1 MDAKKPILPY
11 EYLKGNEFVEK
22 LKEVLNCKSH
32 QELGDLLRI
41 PKSTFSTWSKHER
54 TSHELIIRLH
64 LALGVPIAELA
75 LPAEEREK
83 ISKGVVKVSTGSGK
97 TESMVGLLLNTYHDA
112 EKLQKETVTIKSY
125 CLTNGK
131 LLDTGEVLYPVRRIN
146 AFGLEN
152 ADLIEIE
159 TNQSV
164 VLVDKKEN
172 DAMNGNYL
180 IGIDGR
186 YSINQVQRLPGKLA
200 IAFDG
205 QTIEVQDGDIEVI
218 GKVVLET
225 KLK

>member
-1 MDAKKPILPY
+1 MKDKKILPFD
-11 EYLKGNEFVEK
+11 YLKGDEFTEK
-22 LKEVLNCKSH
+22 LKEVTGCRTFLDMA
-32 QELGDLLRI
+32 ELLDV
-41 PKSTFSTWSKHER
+41 PKATFSAWKLHDR
-54 TSHELIIRLH
+54 TSHEMMVRLH
-64 LALGVPIAELA
+64 LAMGIPIEELA
-75 LPAEEREK
+75 LKPEDRAQFAGKVEEPRDTNSFTATTEQNPQL
-83 ISKGVVKVSTGSGK
+83 SVRPVKSF
-97 TESMVGLLLNTYHDA
+97 
-112 EKLQKETVTIKSY
+112 

-131 LLDTGEVLYPVRRIN
+131 LLDTGVVPYSVRRLN
-146 AFGLEN
+146 SFGLERSE
-152 ADLIEIE
+152 LIEIE

-164 VLVDKKEN
+164 MLIDKNEN

-205 QTIEVQDGDIEVI
+205 QTIEVQEGDIEVI

>member
-1 MDAKKPILPY
+1 MAEQNQIPAYD
-11 EYLKGNEFVEK
+11 YLKGSEFTSK
-22 LKEVLNCKSH
+22 LKEVLGCRDFL
-32 QELGDLLRI
+32 ELSKILDV
-41 PKSTFSTWSKHER
+41 PKSTFSTWNMHDR
-54 TSHELIIRLH
+54 TSHELMVRLH
-64 LALGVPIAELA
+64 LAMGIPIADLA
-75 LPAEEREK
+75 LSKNDKDRIAHGLTRVTEPAVSYMSRVIGEQSAAIK
-83 ISKGVVKVSTGSGK
+83 QMSSNVAIVKSF
-97 TESMVGLLLNTYHDA
+97 
-112 EKLQKETVTIKSY
+112 

-131 LLDTGEVLYPVRRIN
+131 LLDTGEVPYPVRRIN
-146 AFGLEN
+146 GFGLEK

-180 IGIDGR
+180 IAIDGR

-205 QTIEVQDGDIEVI
+205 QTIEVQESDIEVI

>member
-1 MDAKKPILPY
+1 MDKIPPFD
-11 EYLKGNEFVEK
+11 YLKGEAFTEK
-22 LKEVLNCKSH
+22 LKEVTGCKT
-32 QELGDLLRI
+32 LLDMSERFDV
-41 PKSTFSTWSKHER
+41 PKATFSAWNTHER
-54 TSHELIIRLH
+54 TSHELIVRLH
-64 LALGVPIAELA
+64 LALGVPIEELA
-75 LPAEEREK
+75 LKPEDRKNVLRRDTFQKKVATCQNEEHC
-83 ISKGVVKVSTGSGK
+83 
-97 TESMVGLLLNTYHDA
+97 LNSPTDSIA
-112 EKLQKETVTIKSY
+112 IKSY

-131 LLDTGEVLYPVRRIN
+131 LLKTGELPYPVRRIN
-146 AFGLEN
+146 GFGLDH

-164 VLVDKKEN
+164 VLIDKKEN

-205 QTIEVQDGDIEVI
+205 QTIEVQESDIEVI

>member
-1 MDAKKPILPY
+1 MKERKILPFD
-11 EYLKGNEFVEK
+11 YLKGSDFTRRLK
-22 LKEVLNCKSH
+22 LLTDCNDF
-32 QELGDLLRI
+32 QELSELLDV
-41 PKSTFSTWSKHER
+41 PKTTFSTWNTHDR
-54 TSHELIIRLH
+54 TSHELMVRLH
-64 LALGVPIAELA
+64 LALGVPIEELA
-75 LPAEEREK
+75 LKPEDRD
-83 ISKGVVKVSTGSGK
+83 KVRSSDGAK
-97 TESMVGLLLNTYHDA
+97 KAATYHSA
-112 EKLQKETVTIKSY
+112 ERVENPQHGSVIIKSY

-131 LLDTGEVLYPVRRIN
+131 LLDTGEVPYPVRRIN
-146 AFGLEN
+146 GFGLEN

>member
-1 MDAKKPILPY
+1 MKDNKILPFD
-11 EYLKGNEFVEK
+11 YLKGDEFTER
-22 LKEVLNCKSH
+22 LKEVTGCRTFLDMA
-32 QELGDLLRI
+32 ELLDV
-41 PKSTFSTWSKHER
+41 PKATFSAWKLHDR
-54 TSHELIIRLH
+54 TSHELMVRLH
-64 LALGVPIAELA
+64 LAMGVPIEELA
-75 LPAEEREK
+75 LKPEDRN
-83 ISKGVVKVSTGSGK
+83 KVRSSGTAK
-97 TESMVGLLLNTYHDA
+97 KAATYHSA
-112 EKLQKETVTIKSY
+112 ERSVDSQASSVIIKSY

-131 LLDTGEVLYPVRRIN
+131 LLDTGEVPYPIRRIN
-146 AFGLEN
+146 SFGLEN
-152 ADLIEIE
+152 ANLIEIE

-164 VLVDKKEN
+164 VLVDKNEN

>member
-1 MDAKKPILPY
+1 MKQDKKIMPF
-11 EYLKGNEFVEK
+11 EYQKGREFTDNLKK
-22 LKEVLNCKSH
+22 VLNCRNLE
-32 QELGDLLRI
+32 ELSEILDV
-41 PKSTFSTWSKHER
+41 PKSTFTTWNAHDR
-54 TSHELIIRLH
+54 TSHELMVRLH
-64 LALGVPIAELA
+64 LAMGIPLKELA
-75 LPAEEREK
+75 LRPEDRTNDTSQKVATYHSSERS
-83 ISKGVVKVSTGSGK
+83 ISSPTGS
-97 TESMVGLLLNTYHDA
+97 VI
-112 EKLQKETVTIKSY
+112 IKSY

-131 LLDTGEVLYPVRRIN
+131 LLETGEILYPARRIN
-146 AFGLEN
+146 GFGLEN
-152 ADLIEIE
+152 SELIEIE

-205 QTIEVQDGDIEVI
+205 QTIEVHDGDIDVI

-225 KLK
+225 KPK

>member
-1 MDAKKPILPY
+1 MDKIPPFD
-11 EYLKGNEFVEK
+11 YLKGEAFTDK
-22 LKEVLNCKSH
+22 LKEVTGCKT
-32 QELGDLLRI
+32 LLEMSERFDV
-41 PKSTFSTWSKHER
+41 PKATFSAWNTHER
-54 TSHELIIRLH
+54 TSHELMVRLH
-64 LALGVPIAELA
+64 LALGVPIEELA
-75 LPAEEREK
+75 LKPEDRD
-83 ISKGVVKVSTGSGK
+83 KVRSSDAAK
-97 TESMVGLLLNTYHDA
+97 KAATYHSA
-112 EKLQKETVTIKSY
+112 ERLENPQHSSVIIKSY

-131 LLDTGEVLYPVRRIN
+131 LLDTGEVPYSVRRIN
-146 AFGLEN
+146 GFGLEN

-186 YSINQVQRLPGKLA
+186 HSINQIQRLPGKLA

>member
-1 MDAKKPILPY
+1 MKERKILPFD
-11 EYLKGNEFVEK
+11 YLKGSDFTRRLK
-22 LKEVLNCKSH
+22 LLTDCNDF
-32 QELGDLLRI
+32 QELSELLDV
-41 PKSTFSTWSKHER
+41 PKTTFSTWNTHNR
-54 TSHELIIRLH
+54 TSHELMVRLH
-64 LALGVPIAELA
+64 LALGVPIEELA
-75 LPAEEREK
+75 LKPEDRD
-83 ISKGVVKVSTGSGK
+83 KVRSSDGAK
-97 TESMVGLLLNTYHDA
+97 KAATYHSA
-112 EKLQKETVTIKSY
+112 ECVENPQHGSVIIKSF

-131 LLDTGEVLYPVRRIN
+131 LLDTGEVPYPVRRIN
-146 AFGLEN
+146 GFGLQN

>member
-1 MDAKKPILPY
+1 MKDNKILPFD
-11 EYLKGNEFVEK
+11 YLKGDEFTER
-22 LKEVLNCKSH
+22 LKEVTGCRTFLDMA
-32 QELGDLLRI
+32 ELLDV
-41 PKSTFSTWSKHER
+41 PKATFSAWKLHDR
-54 TSHELIIRLH
+54 TSHELMVRLH
-64 LALGVPIAELA
+64 LALGVPIEELA
-75 LPAEEREK
+75 LKPEDRD
-83 ISKGVVKVSTGSGK
+83 KVRSSDAAK
-97 TESMVGLLLNTYHDA
+97 KAATYHSA
-112 EKLQKETVTIKSY
+112 ERLENPQHGSVIIKSY

-131 LLDTGEVLYPVRRIN
+131 LLDTGEVPYSVRRIN
-146 AFGLEN
+146 GFGLEN

-186 YSINQVQRLPGKLA
+186 HSINQIQRLPGKLA

>member
-1 MDAKKPILPY
+1 MAEQNQIPAYD
-11 EYLKGNEFVEK
+11 YLKGSEFTSK
-22 LKEVLNCKSH
+22 LKEVLGCRDFL
-32 QELGDLLRI
+32 ELSKILDV
-41 PKSTFSTWSKHER
+41 PKSTFSTWNMHDR
-54 TSHELIIRLH
+54 TSHELMVRLH
-64 LALGVPIAELA
+64 LAMGIPIEEMALKPEDRKGTASGNISESAANYHSAERLV
-75 LPAEEREK
+75 
-83 ISKGVVKVSTGSGK
+83 ISQ
-97 TESMVGLLLNTYHDA
+97 HDSVI
-112 EKLQKETVTIKSY
+112 LKSF

-131 LLDTGEVLYPVRRIN
+131 LLDTGEVPYPVRRIN
-146 AFGLEN
+146 GFGLEK

-180 IGIDGR
+180 IAIDGR

-205 QTIEVQDGDIEVI
+205 QTIEVQESDIEVI

>member
-1 MDAKKPILPY
+1 MKDNKILPFD
-11 EYLKGNEFVEK
+11 YLKGDEFTER
-22 LKEVLNCKSH
+22 LKEVTGCRTFLDMA
-32 QELGDLLRI
+32 ELLDV
-41 PKSTFSTWSKHER
+41 PKATFSAWKLHDR
-54 TSHELIIRLH
+54 TSHELMVRLH
-64 LALGVPIAELA
+64 LALGVPIEELA
-75 LPAEEREK
+75 LKPEDRD
-83 ISKGVVKVSTGSGK
+83 KVRNSDAAK
-97 TESMVGLLLNTYHDA
+97 KAATYHSA
-112 EKLQKETVTIKSY
+112 ERLENPQHGSVIIKSY

-131 LLDTGEVLYPVRRIN
+131 LLDTGEVPYSVRRIN
-146 AFGLEN
+146 GFGLEN

-186 YSINQVQRLPGKLA
+186 HSINQIQRLPGKLA

>member
-1 MDAKKPILPY
+1 MDKIPPFD
-11 EYLKGNEFVEK
+11 YLKGEAFTDK
-22 LKEVLNCKSH
+22 LKEVTGCKT
-32 QELGDLLRI
+32 LLEMSERFDV
-41 PKSTFSTWSKHER
+41 PKATFSAWNTHER
-54 TSHELIIRLH
+54 TSHELMVRLH
-64 LALGVPIAELA
+64 LALGVPIEELA
-75 LPAEEREK
+75 LKPEDRKNVRSSGTSEK
-83 ISKGVVKVSTGSGK
+83 AA
-97 TESMVGLLLNTYHDA
+97 TYHSA
-112 EKLQKETVTIKSY
+112 ERLGNPQHGSVIIKSF

-131 LLDTGEVLYPVRRIN
+131 LLDTGEVPYPVRRIN
-146 AFGLEN
+146 GFGLEN
-152 ADLIEIE
+152 AELIEIE

>member
-1 MDAKKPILPY
+1 MKKRKILPFD
-11 EYLKGNEFVEK
+11 YLKGSDFTRRLK
-22 LKEVLNCKSH
+22 LLTDCNDF
-32 QELGDLLRI
+32 QELSELLDV
-41 PKSTFSTWSKHER
+41 PKTTFSTWNTHDR
-54 TSHELIIRLH
+54 TSHELMVRLH
-64 LALGVPIAELA
+64 LALGVPIEELA
-75 LPAEEREK
+75 LKPEDRD
-83 ISKGVVKVSTGSGK
+83 KVRSSDAAK
-97 TESMVGLLLNTYHDA
+97 KAATYHSA
-112 EKLQKETVTIKSY
+112 ERLENPQHGSVIIKSY

-131 LLDTGEVLYPVRRIN
+131 LLDTGEVPYSVRRIN
-146 AFGLEN
+146 GFGLEN

-186 YSINQVQRLPGKLA
+186 HSINQIQRLPGKLA

-205 QTIEVQDGDIEVI
+205 QTIEIQDGDIEVI

>member
-1 MDAKKPILPY
+1 MKKRKILPFD
-11 EYLKGNEFVEK
+11 YLKGSDFTRRLK
-22 LKEVLNCKSH
+22 LLTDCNDF
-32 QELGDLLRI
+32 QELSELLDV
-41 PKSTFSTWSKHER
+41 PKTTFSTWNTHDR
-54 TSHELIIRLH
+54 TSHELMVRLH
-64 LALGVPIAELA
+64 LALGVPIEELA
-75 LPAEEREK
+75 LKPEDRD
-83 ISKGVVKVSTGSGK
+83 KVRSSDAAK
-97 TESMVGLLLNTYHDA
+97 KAATYHSA
-112 EKLQKETVTIKSY
+112 ERLENPQHSSVIIKSY

-131 LLDTGEVLYPVRRIN
+131 LLDTGEVPYSVRRIN
-146 AFGLEN
+146 GFGLEN

-186 YSINQVQRLPGKLA
+186 HSINQIQRLPGKLA

>member
-1 MDAKKPILPY
+1 MKNNKILPFD
-11 EYLKGNEFVEK
+11 YLKGDEFTER
-22 LKEVLNCKSH
+22 LKEVTGCRTFLDMA
-32 QELGDLLRI
+32 ELLDV
-41 PKSTFSTWSKHER
+41 PKATFSAWKLHDR
-54 TSHELIIRLH
+54 TSHELMVRLH
-64 LALGVPIAELA
+64 LALGVPIEELA
-75 LPAEEREK
+75 LKPEDRD
-83 ISKGVVKVSTGSGK
+83 KVRSSDAAK
-97 TESMVGLLLNTYHDA
+97 KAATYHSA
-112 EKLQKETVTIKSY
+112 ERLENPQHGSVIIKSY

-131 LLDTGEVLYPVRRIN
+131 LLDTGEVPYSVRRIN
-146 AFGLEN
+146 GFGLEN

-186 YSINQVQRLPGKLA
+186 HSINQIQRLPGKLA

>member
-1 MDAKKPILPY
+1 MKDNKILPFD
-11 EYLKGNEFVEK
+11 YLKGDGFTER
-22 LKEVLNCKSH
+22 LKEVTGCRTFLDMA
-32 QELGDLLRI
+32 ELLDV
-41 PKSTFSTWSKHER
+41 PKATFSAWKLHDR
-54 TSHELIIRLH
+54 TSHELMVRLH
-64 LALGVPIAELA
+64 LALGVPIEELA
-75 LPAEEREK
+75 LKPEDRD
-83 ISKGVVKVSTGSGK
+83 KVRNSDAAK
-97 TESMVGLLLNTYHDA
+97 KAATYHSA
-112 EKLQKETVTIKSY
+112 ERLENPQHGSVIIKSY

-131 LLDTGEVLYPVRRIN
+131 LLDTGEVPYSVRRIN
-146 AFGLEN
+146 GFGLEN

-186 YSINQVQRLPGKLA
+186 HSINQIQRLPGKLA

>member
-1 MDAKKPILPY
+1 MKERKILPFD
-11 EYLKGNEFVEK
+11 YLKGSDFTRRLK
-22 LKEVLNCKSH
+22 LLTDCNDF
-32 QELGDLLRI
+32 QELSELLDV
-41 PKSTFSTWSKHER
+41 PKTTFSTWNTHDR
-54 TSHELIIRLH
+54 TSHELMVRLH
-64 LALGVPIAELA
+64 LALGVPIEELA
-75 LPAEEREK
+75 LKPEDRDKVRSSDAAKKTAPYHSAERLENPQH
-83 ISKGVVKVSTGSGK
+83 GS
-97 TESMVGLLLNTYHDA
+97 VI
-112 EKLQKETVTIKSY
+112 IKSH

-131 LLDTGEVLYPVRRIN
+131 LLDTGEVPYPVRRIN
-146 AFGLEN
+146 GFGLEN

>member
-1 MDAKKPILPY
+1 MESKKIPPF
-11 EYLKGNEFVEK
+11 EYMKGAEFTKQLKRVTGCVDF
-22 LKEVLNCKSH
+22 
-32 QELGDLLRI
+32 QELSSLLDV
-41 PKSTFSTWSKHER
+41 PKATFSTWNTHDR
-54 TSHELIIRLH
+54 TSHELMVRLH
-64 LALGVPIAELA
+64 LALGVPIEELA
-75 LPAEEREK
+75 LKPEDRD
-83 ISKGVVKVSTGSGK
+83 KVRRSDAAK
-97 TESMVGLLLNTYHDA
+97 KAATYHSA
-112 EKLQKETVTIKSY
+112 ERLENPQHGSVIIKSF

-131 LLDTGEVLYPVRRIN
+131 LLDTGDVPYPVRRIN
-146 AFGLEN
+146 GFGLEN

>member
-1 MDAKKPILPY
+1 MNSNNVIMPFDYQKGR
-11 EYLKGNEFVEK
+11 EFTENLKQH
-22 LKEVLNCKSH
+22 LNCRNFE
-32 QELGDLLRI
+32 ELGERLNI
-41 PKSTFSTWSKHER
+41 PKSTFTTWNAHDR
-54 TSHELIIRLH
+54 TSHELMVRLH
-64 LALGVPIAELA
+64 LALGVPIEELA
-75 LPAEEREK
+75 LKPKDRSQFAGKAEEPRATYSFSVTTEQNPQL
-83 ISKGVVKVSTGSGK
+83 SARPVKSF
-97 TESMVGLLLNTYHDA
+97 
-112 EKLQKETVTIKSY
+112 

-131 LLDTGEVLYPVRRIN
+131 LLETGVVPYSVRRLN
-146 AFGLEN
+146 SFGLERSE
-152 ADLIEIE
+152 LIEIE

-180 IGIDGR
+180 IAIDGR

-205 QTIEVQDGDIEVI
+205 QTIEVQEDDIEVI

>member
-1 MDAKKPILPY
+1 MKDNKILPFN
-11 EYLKGNEFVEK
+11 YLKGDEFTER
-22 LKEVLNCKSH
+22 LKEVTGCRTFLDMA
-32 QELGDLLRI
+32 ELLDV
-41 PKSTFSTWSKHER
+41 PKATFSAWKLHDR
-54 TSHELIIRLH
+54 TSHELMVRLH
-64 LALGVPIAELA
+64 LALGVPIEELA
-75 LPAEEREK
+75 LKPEDRD
-83 ISKGVVKVSTGSGK
+83 KVRSSDAAK
-97 TESMVGLLLNTYHDA
+97 KAATYHSA
-112 EKLQKETVTIKSY
+112 ERLENPQHGSVIIKSY

-131 LLDTGEVLYPVRRIN
+131 LLDTGEVPYPVRRIN
-146 AFGLEN
+146 GFGLEN
-152 ADLIEIE
+152 SDLIEIE

-186 YSINQVQRLPGKLA
+186 HSINQIQRLPGKLA

>member
-1 MDAKKPILPY
+1 MKDNKILPFD
-11 EYLKGNEFVEK
+11 YLKGNEFTER
-22 LKEVLNCKSH
+22 LKEVTGCRTFLDMA
-32 QELGDLLRI
+32 ELLDV
-41 PKSTFSTWSKHER
+41 PKATFSAWKLHDR
-54 TSHELIIRLH
+54 TSHELMVRLH
-64 LALGVPIAELA
+64 LALGVPIEELA
-75 LPAEEREK
+75 LKPEDRD
-83 ISKGVVKVSTGSGK
+83 KVRSSDAAK
-97 TESMVGLLLNTYHDA
+97 KAATYHSA
-112 EKLQKETVTIKSY
+112 ERLENPQHGSVIIKSY

-131 LLDTGEVLYPVRRIN
+131 LLDTGEVPYSVRRIN
-146 AFGLEN
+146 GFGLEN

-186 YSINQVQRLPGKLA
+186 HSINQIQRLPGKLA

>member
-1 MDAKKPILPY
+1 MKDKKILPFD
-11 EYLKGNEFVEK
+11 YLKGDEFTEK
-22 LKEVLNCKSH
+22 LKEVTGCRTFLDMA
-32 QELGDLLRI
+32 ELLDV
-41 PKSTFSTWSKHER
+41 PKATFSAWKLHER
-54 TSHELIIRLH
+54 TSHELMVRLH
-64 LALGVPIAELA
+64 LALGIPIEELA
-75 LPAEEREK
+75 LKPEDRKGTVIGSISNNVANYHSSERS
-83 ISKGVVKVSTGSGK
+83 ISSQS
-97 TESMVGLLLNTYHDA
+97 DI
-112 EKLQKETVTIKSY
+112 VTIKSY

-131 LLDTGEVLYPVRRIN
+131 LLDTGEVPYPVRRIN
-146 AFGLEN
+146 GFGLEK

-180 IGIDGR
+180 ILIDGR
-186 YSINQVQRLPGKLA
+186 HSINQIQRLPGKLA

-205 QTIEVQDGDIEVI
+205 QTIEVQESDIEVI

>member
-1 MDAKKPILPY
+1 MKDNKILPFN
-11 EYLKGNEFVEK
+11 YLKGDEFTER
-22 LKEVLNCKSH
+22 LKEVTGCRTFLDMA
-32 QELGDLLRI
+32 ELLDV
-41 PKSTFSTWSKHER
+41 PKATFSAWKLHDR
-54 TSHELIIRLH
+54 TSHELMVRLH
-64 LALGVPIAELA
+64 LALGVPIEELA
-75 LPAEEREK
+75 LKPEDRKNVRSSGTSEK
-83 ISKGVVKVSTGSGK
+83 AA
-97 TESMVGLLLNTYHDA
+97 TYHSA
-112 EKLQKETVTIKSY
+112 ERLENPQHGSVIIKSF

-131 LLDTGEVLYPVRRIN
+131 LLDTGEVPYSVRRIN
-146 AFGLEN
+146 GFGLEN

-180 IGIDGR
+180 IVIDGR
-186 YSINQVQRLPGKLA
+186 HSINQIQRLPGKLA

>member
-1 MDAKKPILPY
+1 MDKIPPFD
-11 EYLKGNEFVEK
+11 YLKGEAFTDK
-22 LKEVLNCKSH
+22 LKEVTGCKT
-32 QELGDLLRI
+32 LLEMSERFDI
-41 PKSTFSTWSKHER
+41 PKATFSAWNTHER
-54 TSHELIIRLH
+54 TSHELMVRLH
-64 LALGVPIAELA
+64 LAIGVPIEELA
-75 LPAEEREK
+75 LNETDKQKLTQITHFKPKNPHLGDLPNNMLFLSDRANR
-83 ISKGVVKVSTGSGK
+83 VKVT
-97 TESMVGLLLNTYHDA
+97 
-112 EKLQKETVTIKSY
+112 TVELTSF

-131 LLDTGEVLYPVRRIN
+131 LLDTGKVPYPVSRIN
-146 AFGLEN
+146 GFGLEN

-180 IGIDGR
+180 IAIDGR

>member
-1 MDAKKPILPY
+1 MKDKKILPFD
-11 EYLKGNEFVEK
+11 YLKGDEFTEK
-22 LKEVLNCKSH
+22 LKEVTGCRTFLDMA
-32 QELGDLLRI
+32 ELLDV
-41 PKSTFSTWSKHER
+41 PKATFSAWKLHER
-54 TSHELIIRLH
+54 TSHELMVRLH
-64 LALGVPIAELA
+64 LAMGIPIEELA
-75 LPAEEREK
+75 LKPEARESFK
-83 ISKGVVKVSTGSGK
+83 RTSNSLSPVQSQTPETQTQHSSVV
-97 TESMVGLLLNTYHDA
+97 
-112 EKLQKETVTIKSY
+112 IKSY

-131 LLDTGEVLYPVRRIN
+131 LLDTGELPYPVRRIN
-146 AFGLEN
+146 GFGLEN

-164 VLVDKKEN
+164 TLVDKNEN

-205 QTIEVQDGDIEVI
+205 QTIEVQEGDIEVI

>member
-1 MDAKKPILPY
+1 MKDNKILPFD
-11 EYLKGNEFVEK
+11 YLKGDEFTEK
-22 LKEVLNCKSH
+22 LKEVTGCRTFLDMA
-32 QELGDLLRI
+32 ELLDV
-41 PKSTFSTWSKHER
+41 PKATFSAWKLHDR
-54 TSHELIIRLH
+54 TSHELMVRLH
-64 LALGVPIAELA
+64 LAMGIPIEELA
-75 LPAEEREK
+75 LKPKDRSQFATKAEEPRATY
-83 ISKGVVKVSTGSGK
+83 GV
-97 TESMVGLLLNTYHDA
+97 
-112 EKLQKETVTIKSY
+112 TVTTEQNTQLPVRSVISF

-131 LLDTGEVLYPVRRIN
+131 LLETGVVPYSVRRLN
-146 AFGLEN
+146 SFGLERSE
-152 ADLIEIE
+152 LIEIE

-164 VLVDKKEN
+164 MLVDKNEN

>member
-1 MDAKKPILPY
+1 MKDNKILPFD
-11 EYLKGNEFVEK
+11 YLKGDEFTER
-22 LKEVLNCKSH
+22 LKEVTGCRTFLDMA
-32 QELGDLLRI
+32 ELLDV
-41 PKSTFSTWSKHER
+41 PKATFSAWKLHDR
-54 TSHELIIRLH
+54 TSHELMVRLH
-64 LALGVPIAELA
+64 LALGVPIEELA
-75 LPAEEREK
+75 LKPEDRD
-83 ISKGVVKVSTGSGK
+83 KVRSSDAAK
-97 TESMVGLLLNTYHDA
+97 KAATYHSA
-112 EKLQKETVTIKSY
+112 ERLENPQHGSIIIKSY

-131 LLDTGEVLYPVRRIN
+131 LLDTGEVPYSVRRIN
-146 AFGLEN
+146 GFGLEN

-186 YSINQVQRLPGKLA
+186 HSINQIQRLPGKLA

-218 GKVVLET
+218 GKIVLET

>member
-1 MDAKKPILPY
+1 MKREKILPFDY
-11 EYLKGNEFVEK
+11 MKGSEFTETLKHITKSNTFLEMAE
-22 LKEVLNCKSH
+22 LLNV
-32 QELGDLLRI
+32 
-41 PKSTFSTWSKHER
+41 PKATFSTWNLHDR
-54 TSHELIIRLH
+54 TSHELMVRLH
-64 LALGVPIAELA
+64 LALGVPIEELA
-75 LPAEEREK
+75 LKPEDRD
-83 ISKGVVKVSTGSGK
+83 KVRSSDAAK
-97 TESMVGLLLNTYHDA
+97 KAATYHSA
-112 EKLQKETVTIKSY
+112 ERLENPQHGSVIIKSY

-131 LLDTGEVLYPVRRIN
+131 LLDTGEVPYPVRRIN
-146 AFGLEN
+146 GFGLEN

>member
-1 MDAKKPILPY
+1 MKERKILPFD
-11 EYLKGNEFVEK
+11 YLKGSDFTRRLK
-22 LKEVLNCKSH
+22 LLTDCNDF
-32 QELGDLLRI
+32 QELSELLDV
-41 PKSTFSTWSKHER
+41 PKTTFSTWNTHDR
-54 TSHELIIRLH
+54 TSHELMVRLH
-64 LALGVPIAELA
+64 LALGVPIEELA
-75 LPAEEREK
+75 LKPEDRD
-83 ISKGVVKVSTGSGK
+83 KVRSSDGAK
-97 TESMVGLLLNTYHDA
+97 KAATYHSV
-112 EKLQKETVTIKSY
+112 ERVENPQHGSVIIKSY

-131 LLDTGEVLYPVRRIN
+131 LLDTGEVPYSVRRIN
-146 AFGLEN
+146 GFGLEN

-186 YSINQVQRLPGKLA
+186 HSINQIQRLPGKLA

-205 QTIEVQDGDIEVI
+205 QTIEVQEGDIEVI

>member
-1 MDAKKPILPY
+1 MKKRKILPFD
-11 EYLKGNEFVEK
+11 YLKGSDFTRRLK
-22 LKEVLNCKSH
+22 LLTDCNDF
-32 QELGDLLRI
+32 QELSELLDV
-41 PKSTFSTWSKHER
+41 PKTTFSTWNTHDR
-54 TSHELIIRLH
+54 TSHELMVRLH
-64 LALGVPIAELA
+64 LALGVPIEELA
-75 LPAEEREK
+75 LKPEDRD
-83 ISKGVVKVSTGSGK
+83 KVRSSDAAK
-97 TESMVGLLLNTYHDA
+97 KAATYHSA
-112 EKLQKETVTIKSY
+112 ERLENPQHSSVIIKSY

-131 LLDTGEVLYPVRRIN
+131 LLDTGKVPYSVRRIN
-146 AFGLEN
+146 GFGLEN

-186 YSINQVQRLPGKLA
+186 HSINQIQRLPGKLA

>member
-1 MDAKKPILPY
+1 
-11 EYLKGNEFVEK
+11 LKGSDFTRRLK
-22 LKEVLNCKSH
+22 LLTDCDDF
-32 QELGDLLRI
+32 QELSELLDV
-41 PKSTFSTWSKHER
+41 PKTTFSTWNTHDR
-54 TSHELIIRLH
+54 TSHELMVRLH
-64 LALGVPIAELA
+64 LALGIPIEELA
-75 LPAEEREK
+75 LKPEDRKKSGGKLNESRAAYSLTTSTEQDPQLSIR
-83 ISKGVVKVSTGSGK
+83 SVKSF
-97 TESMVGLLLNTYHDA
+97 
-112 EKLQKETVTIKSY
+112 
-125 CLTNGK
+125 CLANGK
-131 LLDTGEVLYPVRRIN
+131 LLETGKVPVSERRLN
-146 AFGLEN
+146 SFGLEK

-180 IGIDGR
+180 IAIDGR

-205 QTIEVQDGDIEVI
+205 QTIEVQESDIEVI